1 MEPLFDTSF
10 VLSSPIYMSHN
21 ATRDLLFSMGAP
33 SSWKMMDALLQ
44 WLSILV
50 LSCLHGFAISL
61 HHIQAS
67 KLDIKDKKSW
77 RLWRKNLEEKFSC
90 FPSGLFSQRERLKVL
105 HSRTLLS
112 YWITTFNYPSKSI
125 FFNLKVGI
133 FNPKSILPRFVI
145 YFLVISIQFYVYL
158 CPNSFNAVF
167 TDAVTL
173 LINIWWSL
181 YRGTRSIFFQK

>member
-112 YWITTFNYPSKSI
+112 YWITTFNYLSKSI
-125 FFNLKVGI
+125 FFWEFLIQRVFAKICNL
-133 FNPKSILPRFVI
+133 FPCNFHTILC
-145 YFLVISIQFYVYL
+145 LSLSQF
-158 CPNSFNAVF
+158 
-167 TDAVTL
+167 
-173 LINIWWSL
+173 I
-181 YRGTRSIFFQK
+181 

>member
-21 ATRDLLFSMGAP
+21 STRDLLFSMGAP

-67 KLDIKDKKSW
+67 KLDMKDKKEEAGW
-77 RLWRKNLEEKFSC
+77 RFSSLARLEKFSC
-90 FPSGLFSQRERLKVL
+90 FPSGLFSQKLMKVL
-105 HSRTLLS
+105 SYFSSRTELRLS
-112 YWITTFNYPSKSI
+112 TYPSKS
-125 FFNLKVGI
+125 L
-133 FNPKSILPRFVI
+133 LP
-145 YFLVISIQFYVYL
+145 
-158 CPNSFNAVF
+158 
-167 TDAVTL
+167 
-173 LINIWWSL
+173 SL
-181 YRGTRSIFFQK
+181 YFNILSLNFIECSFHWCSYSSHKYLMKFI